1 MNIRGGAVIGAA
13 IAGLGL
19 VLIQG
24 GKPEASQAPM
34 IRNGEIG
41 FVISSFHSASVD
53 DSAKPGAACPEGLN
67 LHPYETAKEI
77 AARGLPSPTAE
88 AEAKYLQT
96 PAGAPTPGGDI
107 GRPPSER
114 SGVMGPGQTNG
125 IGYGAAV
132 CLNPKLTKPDPLFKT
147 VTGDVP
153 VVGLDLDGQNTRA
166 GGKAP
171 AGGCAQQDFRGVG
184 GDVYDAKGV
193 DNQRYRVFGCIRGN
207 QQESTSNGLQSEMI
221 EGTWTVVFKLSG
233 VDDLTNDDS
242 VEVFMASSGDPL
254 ARNNTGASRN
264 RTYAYHP
271 NARYQAKTTGR
282 IVNGVLTTDPVDF
295 TFTMRFFRDY
305 IDNVMKGARFK
316 IKISPDGEAAGI
328 LAGYSDVETFYHNFV
343 LYGGGA
349 FVSGSAAGA
358 NNLTCN
364 GVYHA
369 LQSMA
374 DGYRDPA
381 SGRCTA
387 ISTQYTVT
395 ATPAFIVAPEPG
407 ATAPGARVPPPAAM
421 ASVAR

>member
-1 MNIRGGAVIGAA
+1 MKITRGALICTAL
-13 IAGLGL
+13 AGSGMFLWE
-19 VLIQG
+19 G
-24 GKPEASQAPM
+24 GRPEASQAPV

-41 FVISSFHSASVD
+41 FVVSSIHSASADPSVK
-53 DSAKPGAACPEGLN
+53 AEQACPEGLN
-67 LHPYETAKEI
+67 LHPADTYRQI

-88 AEAKYLQT
+88 AEARYLEAPAT
-96 PAGAPTPGGDI
+96 PPPGGAI
-107 GRPPSER
+107 GRPPGQR
-114 SGVMGPGQTNG
+114 SGVLGTGQTNG
-125 IGYGAAV
+125 IGYGSAV

-147 VTGDVP
+147 VAGDVP

-166 GGKAP
+166 GGKAT
-171 AGGCAQQDFRGVG
+171 ANGCPQQDFKGVADG
-184 GDVYDAKGV
+184 ISAANGV
-193 DNQRYRVFGCIRGN
+193 DNQRYRVFGCIKGY
-207 QQESTSNGLQSEMI
+207 QQESTSNGLQSEMV
-221 EGTWTVVFKLSG
+221 EGTWTLVFKLSG
-233 VDDLTNDDS
+233 VDDLVNDDS
-242 VEVFMASSGDPL
+242 VEVFVASSGDPL
-254 ARNNTGASRN
+254 QINSGGAARYQ
-264 RTYAYHP
+264 TYAYHP
-271 NARYQAKTTGR
+271 NPRYHAKTTGR

-305 IDNVMKGARFK
+305 IDNVMKAARFK
-316 IKISPDGEAAGI
+316 VKISPDGSTSGI

-358 NNLTCN
+358 NNYTCN

-374 DGYRDPA
+374 DGYRDPS

-395 ATPAFIVAPEPG
+395 AAPAFIVAPEPG

-421 ASVAR
+421 GSQG